1 MRPFRMLSV
10 CRFLR
15 DRRGAAAVEFA
26 LVAGLLILTILFVMT
41 VAMILFVNQSID
53 YATTRASRQIMTGAA
68 QAKSMDQAGFR
79 AALCGYLPSVVKCG
93 NVVIN
98 LYTVPTGTSPS
109 GYYSYVKP
117 DVSGL
122 LMPPLTPGSGQY
134 TLGPRGAYQY
144 LLVVYPITF
153 LPAAFATVLGGSGTF
168 NGSPAYLA
176 VSTAA
181 FRNEL
186 F

>member
-1 MRPFRMLSV
+1 MNSIRHYA
-10 CRFLR
+10 R
-15 DRRGAAAVEFA
+15 DRSGAAAVEFA

-41 VAMILFVNQSID
+41 VAMILFVNQAID
-53 YATTRASRQIMTGAA
+53 YATTRASRQVMTGSA
-68 QAKSMDQAGFR
+68 QAKAMDQAGFR
-79 AALCGYLPSVVKCG
+79 KALCGYLPAIVKCSD
-93 NVVIN
+93 VVIN
-98 LYTVPTGTSPS
+98 LYIVPTGTSPS
-109 GYYSYVKP
+109 GYYSFVKS

-122 LMPPLTPGSGQY
+122 QLPALTPSAGQY
-134 TLGPRGAYQY
+134 TLGARGAYQY

-153 LPAAFATVLGGSGTF
+153 LPSAFAAVLGGTASY

-181 FRNEL
+181 FRNEQ

>member
-1 MRPFRMLSV
+1 MLLV
-10 CRFLR
+10 HQYLH

-26 LVAGLLILTILFVMT
+26 LVAGMLILTILFVMT
-41 VAMILFVNQSID
+41 VAMILFVNQAVD

-68 QAKSMDQAGFR
+68 QAKALDQAGFR
-79 AALCGYLPSVVKCG
+79 TALCGYLPAMVNCA

-153 LPAAFATVLGGSGTF
+153 IPAAFARTLGGSATF
-168 NGSPAYLA
+168 NGAPAFLA